1 MTFSIEEGLFPRRS
15 VKVASSYLVHVCA
28 GVLVELVAGGED
40 DECDLA
46 VAEHG
51 QLVRFLHHAELPL
64 VEGHL
69 RERENSLNLRFRHT
83 ISTIVVI
90 LDEVRPKIKCHI

>member
-1 MTFSIEEGLFPRRS
+1 MAAI
-15 VKVASSYLVHVCA
+15 SYLVHVCA

-40 DECDLA
+40 DEGDLA

-51 QLVRFLHHAELPL
+51 QLVRFLHHAKLPL

-69 RERENSLNLRFRHT
+69 SG
-83 ISTIVVI
+83 S
-90 LDEVRPKIKCHI
+90 

>member
-1 MTFSIEEGLFPRRS
+1 M
-15 VKVASSYLVHVCA
+15 VASSYLVHVCA

-40 DECDLA
+40 DEGDLA

-51 QLVRFLHHAELPL
+51 QLVRFLHHAKLPL

-69 RERENSLNLRFRHT
+69 REREEEQFIFCFFSSHNFNKLW
-83 ISTIVVI
+83 
-90 LDEVRPKIKCHI
+90 

>member
-1 MTFSIEEGLFPRRS
+1 MTFSKTLRGF
-15 VKVASSYLVHVCA
+15 VKTFLTWLVFLIVNVASFYLVHVCA

-69 RERENSLNLRFRHT
+69 RGKGEQ
-83 ISTIVVI
+83 VI
-90 LDEVRPKIKCHI
+90 FCILVT

>member
-15 VKVASSYLVHVCA
+15 VKFASSYLVHVCA

-40 DECDLA
+40 DEGDLA

-69 RERENSLNLRFRHT
+69 RKREEEQFIFCVFVT
-83 ISTIVVI
+83 ISTNCGDIG
-90 LDEVRPKIKCHI
+90 

>member
-1 MTFSIEEGLFPRRS
+1 MTFSKTLRGFVKTFLTWLVFLFA
-15 VKVASSYLVHVCA
+15 KVASFYLVHVCA

-40 DECDLA
+40 DEGDLA

-51 QLVRFLHHAELPL
+51 KLVRFLHHAELSL

-69 RERENSLNLRFRHT
+69 
-83 ISTIVVI
+83 I
-90 LDEVRPKIKCHI
+90 